1 MAGAAARLVQTGV
14 DVSASAPYRA
24 VELPPLVIESVVA
37 NVTCI
42 VTITGEEIVWK
53 APTRG
58 RLAPALTD
66 EDGAVLDEPVHEV
79 ARVRLAEV
87 RRVNAQR
94 VDQTRVCMVFT
105 RAGASYPIEDDD
117 DELVVRTLHERL
129 RGRDDVEFRIGT
141 WSGALVWSVGAVV
154 AWCLLVFFGAAV
166 RGEFNHHTAP
176 DPQAQRALII
186 ALGLCAITG
195 VVAPLMAWRARPR
208 RFEPGARTRW

>member
-1 MAGAAARLVQTGV
+1 M

-24 VELPPLVIESVVA
+24 VELPPVVIESVVA

-42 VTITGEEIVWK
+42 VTITGEEIVWQ

-66 EDGAVLDEPVHEV
+66 DDGEVLDEPVHEV
-79 ARVRLAEV
+79 ARVRLADV
-87 RRVNAQR
+87 RRLNAQR

-129 RGRDDVEFRIGT
+129 RGRDEVEFRIGT

-154 AWCLLVFFGAAV
+154 AWCLLWFFDAAV
-166 RGEFNHHTAP
+166 HGEFSQHDQKT
-176 DPQAQRALII
+176 QRALVI
-186 ALGLCAITG
+186 ALGLSAIMG

-208 RFEPGARTRW
+208 RFEPGTRTRW